1 MPGRIIFVNG
11 ASSAGKTTLCRAL
24 QAHLDAPFW
33 HYSIDHFRDTGVLP
47 PPRGDVVEFSWQR
60 LRPAFFEGFHRC
72 LPALAQ
78 AGNDLLVEHIV
89 ETRQWMTRLV
99 RLLAPI
105 DVYFV
110 GLRCPVDVLE
120 ARERARGDRRAG
132 EARQDDATVHS
143 FGVYDLEVDST
154 RPLAENVRRVIAGWT
169 SRTRP
174 SAFERMHAALPASD
188 TDDR

>member
-24 QAHLDAPFW
+24 QASLDEPFW
-33 HYSIDHFRDTGVLP
+33 HHSIDHFRETGVLP
-47 PPRGDVVEFSWQR
+47 SPRGDVMEFSWPQ
-60 LRPAFFEGFHRC
+60 LRPAFFEGFRRC

-78 AGNDLLVEHIV
+78 AGNNLLVEHIV
-89 ETRQWMTRLV
+89 ETRDWMAHLV

-105 DVYFV
+105 DVFFV
-110 GLRCPVDVLE
+110 GLRCPVTVLE

-154 RPLAENVRRVIAGWT
+154 RPVAENVRRVIAGWT

-174 SAFERMHAALPASD
+174 SAFEQMYAALSAGDPDA
-188 TDDR
+188 R